1 MAIGDV
7 RMVECKI
14 GNLDLTGK
22 SQTYFDE
29 INIVEDITSSYG
41 PAGEI
46 RVVDGV
52 DARSNNNINGSYQQD
67 VSIKFTD
74 DLGKL
79 VAFKLKQFEG
89 TDVTDHSGDNSG
101 SGKNTQYSI
110 RCVSPELLNA
120 QGNYMEKSWKDK
132 TSKIA
137 ENVLKE
143 GYKTDK
149 KINVEETNEV
159 RNWIASSELPSETL
173 DKLNESHVSSQNKSS
188 CFFTYQHQKQGTQ
201 EYNIKT
207 VEELFKQ
214 STIADI
220 TYSTTLDSTASTEEE
235 KRNSAIWC
243 NVDSNFFAGSRHLT
257 KPSQQTFNLTTHKA
271 VSDDPKTEK
280 FTLPGKE
287 VYKGQTTNHK
297 VVPQR
302 GIYSKVNE
310 PSQPISP
317 AEAATKR
324 SEFLSH
330 LAQNSAECEIIGN
343 PDIHLGSM
351 VNLKIPKRM
360 DGASGFGGGES
371 QFADKCLVVG
381 IRHRIRPE
389 GQSPRYTMVL
399 KLVKASFSK
408 TSGGTA

>member
-7 RMVECKI
+7 RMIECKV
-14 GNLDLTGK
+14 GDLDLSGK

-29 INIVEDITSSYG
+29 INIIEDITSSYG
-41 PAGEI
+41 PACEI
-46 RVVDGV
+46 RCVDPI
-52 DARSNNNINGSYQQD
+52 DARSTSNINGSYQQD
-67 VSIKFTD
+67 VSIKFSD
-74 DLGKL
+74 DSGKI
-79 VAFKLKQFEG
+79 VGFKFKQFEG
-89 TDVTDHSGDNSG
+89 ADVTDHAGDKSG
-101 SGKNTQYSI
+101 SGKNTQYTI

-120 QGNYMEKSWKDK
+120 QGNYVEKSWNDK

-137 ENVLKE
+137 EDILKNN
-143 GYKTDK
+143 YKTDK
-149 KINVEETNEV
+149 NINVEETEEK
-159 RNWIASSELPSETL
+159 RTWIASSELPSETL
-173 DKLNESHVSSQNKSS
+173 DKLNESHVSSKNKSS
-188 CFFTYQHQKQGTQ
+188 CFFTYQHQKQGNQ

-207 VEELFKQ
+207 VEELFNQ
-214 STIADI
+214 QPVGDI
-220 TYSTTLDSTASTEEE
+220 VYSTTLDSSASSEQER
-235 KRNSAIWC
+235 RNSAIWC

-287 VYKGQTTNHK
+287 VYNGQTTNHK
-297 VVPQR
+297 IVPQR

-310 PSQPISP
+310 PSQRIRP

-324 SEFLSH
+324 AEFLSH
-330 LAQNSAECEIIGN
+330 LAQNSAECEVIGN
-343 PDIHLGSM
+343 PDYYVGAM
-351 VNLKIPKRM
+351 VNLKIPKRV

-371 QFADKCLVVG
+371 QFADKCLIVG

-408 TSGGTA
+408 SSGGTA